1 MVAWFAT
8 KGSGTNDAR
17 RMEMLLEDVPDRVE
31 WPFDKRGKLS
41 SFRVLLHRIRT
52 ERPTLLIMEGTGI
65 AGGLACLLGRILWQ
79 VPYLVSSGDAV
90 GPFMR
95 THRPLLGL
103 PFEVYER
110 LLCRLSSG
118 FIGWTPY
125 LCGRALTFG
134 APRAVTAPGWVLPA
148 ANPNAPTRQAMRERW
163 GIPQDHLVVGIVGSL
178 EWNSH
183 RGYSYGWD
191 LVQAIHRLKR
201 TDVSVLIIGEGSGL
215 ARLRHA
221 AGSLLGVRIFLPGA
235 IPASEVLP
243 ALAAMDVASLP
254 QSMDGV
260 GMFRYTTKLCE
271 YALARL
277 PVITNQIPAAY
288 DLDCGWMW
296 RVPGASPWAERY
308 LMGLVDLLER
318 LTPQEIAERREAI
331 PKGMPEFDPEPQ
343 RRRVTAFVRDI
354 LECSESKLA

>member
-8 KGSGTNDAR
+8 KGSESNDAM
-17 RMEMLLEDVPDRVE
+17 RMEMLLEDVPNRVE
-31 WPFDKRGKLS
+31 WPFDKRRKLP
-41 SFRVLLHRIRT
+41 SFRLLMQRIRA
-52 ERPTLLIMEGTGI
+52 ERPALLVMEGTGI
-65 AGGLACLLGRILWQ
+65 AGGIACLLGRILWG

-90 GPFMR
+90 GPFVR
-95 THRPLLGL
+95 TQRPLLGL

-134 APRAVTAPGWVLPA
+134 APRAVTAPGWVLHAGDPG
-148 ANPNAPTRQAMRERW
+148 APTRETTRERW
-163 GIPQDHLVVGIVGSL
+163 GIHQDHLVIGIVGSL
-178 EWNSH
+178 EWNGH
-183 RGYSYGWD
+183 RSYSYGWD
-191 LVQAIHRLKR
+191 LVQAVPRLKR
-201 TDVSVLIIGEGSGL
+201 TDVSLLIVGEGSGL
-215 ARLRHA
+215 ARLRAA

-235 IPASEVLP
+235 VPASEVLP
-243 ALAAMDVASLP
+243 AMAAMDVASLP

-277 PVITNQIPAAY
+277 PVITNQIPVAY
-288 DLDCGWMW
+288 DLGCDWMW
-296 RVPGASPWAERY
+296 RVPGANPWAHQY
-308 LMGLVDLLER
+308 LDGLVDLLDR
-318 LTPQEIAERREAI
+318 LTPGEIARHREAI
-331 PKGMPEFDPEPQ
+331 PKELPEFDYQPQ

-354 LECSESKLA
+354 LEQSPA